1 MELHNKNKTVLIT
14 GASTGI
20 GKATAYYF
28 HSKGRNVVATMRSPE
43 KEQELK
49 EDNSLKILKLD
60 VEDKKSISEAVK
72 KTLEIFGTLDVLV
85 NNA

>member
-1 MELHNKNKTVLIT
+1 MTTSPHQKTVLIT

-20 GKATAYYF
+20 GKATAQYF
-28 HSKGRNVVATMRSPE
+28 YAQGRNVVATMRSPE
-43 KEQELK
+43 KEKELT
-49 EDNSLKILKLD
+49 EDNHLKILHLD
-60 VEDKKSISEAVK
+60 VEDRESIDQAVQ